1 MEIIIFGII
10 AGILIARLNSV
21 LGQKN
26 DGDEMRGSGRFTRDN
41 QNPEAGGQD
50 QQAAGADGNVIPMP
64 GRGEFSPPEG
74 DDDLPVSVAAQ
85 IERVQRIDGNFDED
99 HFNEGAKAAFP
110 MIVEGFAAGN
120 KELLRD
126 LLDDGIYQD
135 FAAAIDD
142 REQSGET
149 MTTEIKAVHDVGI
162 IEAKVNN
169 RMLEVTVRIISD
181 QVNELTRKQAA
192 NEGNNAEPAT
202 VEITD
207 IWTFARP
214 VGSNNPNWNLIETG
228 NEN

>member
-10 AGILIARLNSV
+10 AGVLIARLNSV

-26 DGDEMRGSGRFTRDN
+26 DGDELRGSGNLARDN
-41 QNPEAGGQD
+41 QSQDGQ
-50 QQAAGADGNVIPMP
+50 GADGNVIPMP
-64 GRGEFSPPEG
+64 GRADMGPPNEL
-74 DDDLPVSVAAQ
+74 DDDMPISVAAQ

-110 MIVEGFAAGN
+110 MIVEAFAAGE
-120 KELLRD
+120 KEVLRD

-142 REQSGET
+142 RAQSGET
-149 MTTEIKAVHDVGI
+149 MTTEIKAVHDVSVL
-162 IEAKVNN
+162 EAKIKD
-169 RMLEVTVRIISD
+169 RMIEVTVRIISD

-192 NEGNNAEPAT
+192 NEGSGVEPAT

-214 VGSNNPNWNLIETG
+214 VGSDVPNWKLIETSVDT
-228 NEN
+228 